1 MNIFDSEDIELVS
14 ETSDQIDISE
24 VTPSEEA
31 TEETTEQPNEI
42 ENINTSENQEDSEA
56 VASEEDHGEEDSDD
70 NESEETSSNNSSL
83 YSSFASVLSEQGV
96 LPSLDL
102 EENKIKSPDD
112 LVNSIKSEIEN
123 QSKSFIIDKIGE
135 DGYKAL
141 EKGVSLAEYQS
152 YQNAT
157 NTLDSVTEEHLQNDL
172 ELAKRIIKEDYLNQ
186 GFSEEKANKWLSRTI
201 DAGEDVILEDSKEA
215 LGSLKEFQNRKLED
229 LQKQRAEEQ
238 KMRLKEQE
246 KIDNDLKNS
255 IYNPEEFIKG
265 MGKVTKSLKDTVYN
279 SMTKIVSKDEN
290 GNLENKL
297 MRDRRTDPIGFDTKL
312 YYIYE
317 LTNGF
322 KDFSKIGRTIKSSA
336 TSELEKELRRTK
348 FDGSTG
354 PSFVTDPESYGGIG
368 DELV

>member
-1 MNIFDSEDIELVS
+1 MENSMNIFDSEDIELVS

-135 DGYKAL
+135 DG
-141 EKGVSLAEYQS
+141 
-152 YQNAT
+152 
-157 NTLDSVTEEHLQNDL
+157 
-172 ELAKRIIKEDYLNQ
+172 
-186 GFSEEKANKWLSRTI
+186 
-201 DAGEDVILEDSKEA
+201 
-215 LGSLKEFQNRKLED
+215 
-229 LQKQRAEEQ
+229 
-238 KMRLKEQE
+238 
-246 KIDNDLKNS
+246 
-255 IYNPEEFIKG
+255 
-265 MGKVTKSLKDTVYN
+265 
-279 SMTKIVSKDEN
+279 
-290 GNLENKL
+290 
-297 MRDRRTDPIGFDTKL
+297 
-312 YYIYE
+312 
-317 LTNGF
+317 
-322 KDFSKIGRTIKSSA
+322 
-336 TSELEKELRRTK
+336 
-348 FDGSTG
+348 
-354 PSFVTDPESYGGIG
+354 
-368 DELV
+368 